1 MVFKKNSKVV
11 ASQNP
16 VSANLAGEAVILDPD
31 SGMYYGLNEVG
42 ARVWELIQDPKTVDE
57 IRDALLTEYEVE
69 PERCERDLFALL
81 QNLAD
86 KGLVEIDDGPDA

>member
-1 MVFKKNSKVV
+1 MFKKSSKVV

-42 ARVWELIQDPKTVDE
+42 ARVWELIQEPKMVDE
-57 IRDALLTEYEVE
+57 IRDALLAEYEVE
-69 PERCERDLFALL
+69 PERCQQDLFALL

>member
-57 IRDALLTEYEVE
+57 IRDALLTEYEVK